1 MPEERSS
8 ALAHVE
14 ALGHHPCFSTTTMDF
29 TEIYKQTSSLV
40 EFSAGAH
47 FIATAVQDRLIIRRA
62 DSFQIT
68 RTWLIDASP
77 SATSVL
83 MSSTKGKAS
92 STGSEKLISHIGW
105 SCDSEYLLAACAK
118 SGTVQIFKLADEEW
132 TAHIDSGAEGL
143 VKAEWAPDGRNVLCF
158 SEWGVRCLLAT
169 PPMSCFSSLLL
180 SAPSNPVVTG
190 HRSRKLPQLSY
201 TPRQRYVNAQ
211 HDVYVTHFLP
221 RVYLSGGWPVPNPC

>member
-1 MPEERSS
+1 MPEKRSS
-8 ALAHVE
+8 AWAHVE
-14 ALGHHPCFSTTTMDF
+14 ALVPCFSTTTMDF

-92 STGSEKLISHIGW
+92 AAARSSSEKSISHIGW

-143 VKAEWAPDGRNVLCF
+143 VKAEWAPDGRTVLCF
-158 SEWGVRCLLAT
+158 SEWGVRCLFAT
-169 PPMSCFSSLLL
+169 PPMSCFSSLQLPA
-180 SAPSNPVVTG
+180 SSNPVVTG
-190 HRSRKLPQLSY
+190 HWSRKLYQLPY
-201 TPRQRYVNAQ
+201 TPR
-211 HDVYVTHFLP
+211 
-221 RVYLSGGWPVPNPC
+221 

>member
-1 MPEERSS
+1 M
-8 ALAHVE
+8 AHVE
-14 ALGHHPCFSTTTMDF
+14 ALGHHPCFSTTTIIMDF

-92 STGSEKLISHIGW
+92 SVGSASEKSISHIGW

-143 VKAEWAPDGRNVLCF
+143 VKAEWAPDGRTVLCF
-158 SEWGVRCLLAT
+158 SEWGVRCLFAT
-169 PPMSCFSSLLL
+169 PLMSCFSFLQLPAS
-180 SAPSNPVVTG
+180 SNPVVTG
-190 HRSRKLPQLSY
+190 HWSRKLHQLSY
-201 TPRQRYVNAQ
+201 TP
-211 HDVYVTHFLP
+211 
-221 RVYLSGGWPVPNPC
+221 